1 MRRLMPIISLD
12 IHRALRARNKRIVD
26 ISLDEPLAILI
37 TVSKTPTEIVTERKS
52 EIFSEIDTSSGRFV
66 EKLRV
71 LCRQPSV
78 SAQNIGLT
86 ETADLVGSF
95 LRELG
100 FSVEQFSPSKGPQ
113 VVFGELRSR
122 AGKKTLVMY
131 NHYDVQPV
139 EPIDLWRNPP
149 FSAVVE
155 DGKVYARGASDNKG
169 NIVSRL
175 MAIDAFLKATRDVPC
190 NIKWVIEGEEEI
202 GSPHFSEFIAV
213 YKPRLTGDSAIWEF
227 GGLDYEDRPLVTLG
241 LKGMLYVEFKV
252 QTALKDSHSA
262 RAAVVENPA
271 WRLVRM
277 LDTITDEDGRILV
290 EGWYDDVKPFTQEE
304 LEVIR
309 AMPLEEHSIRDEL
322 GVKNFL
328 YGLTGFEFKKAF
340 YGNPTANI
348 AGIWS
353 GYTGPGHKTVLPS
366 IAQAKMDFRL
376 VPNQDP
382 IKLATK
388 LKQHLIR
395 HGFAD
400 IEVNLQ
406 AENPAARTPID
417 STIAKISAH
426 AGREVF
432 RREPVTLVTSAA
444 SGPMHFFTNT
454 LGLATVAIGC
464 NHAKSNTH
472 APNENQRIDVFIQGS
487 KWIARVI
494 EDFAK

>member
-1 MRRLMPIISLD
+1 MIP
-12 IHRALRARNKRIVD
+12 
-26 ISLDEPLAILI
+26 
-37 TVSKTPTEIVTERKS
+37 VSKTPSETITERKD
-52 EIFSEIDTSSGRFV
+52 EIFHQIDSSSNKYV
-66 EKLRV
+66 EQLQI

-78 SAQNIGLT
+78 SALNQGLV
-86 ETADLVGSF
+86 ETAELVSKF
-95 LRELG
+95 LKETG
-100 FSVEQFSPSKGPQ
+100 FTVEQFSPSKGPP
-113 VVFGELRSR
+113 VVFAELASKTGRR
-122 AGKKTLVMY
+122 TLVFY

-139 EPIDLWRNPP
+139 EPIELWKNPP
-149 FSAVVE
+149 FSAIVE
-155 DGKVYARGASDNKG
+155 DGRIYARGASDNKG

-175 MAIDAFLKATRDVPC
+175 MAIHAFLKARGDIPC
-190 NIKWVIEGEEEI
+190 NIKWAIEGEEEI
-202 GSPHFSEFIAV
+202 GSPHFSEFITR
-213 YKPRLTGDSAIWEF
+213 YKGRLTGESAIWEF
-227 GGLDYEDRPLVTLG
+227 GGLDYDDRPLVTLG

-290 EGWYDDVKPFTQEE
+290 EGWYDDVKPFTTEE

-328 YGLTGFEFKKAF
+328 FGLTGFEFKKAF

-366 IAQAKMDFRL
+366 VAQAKMDFRL

-382 IKLATK
+382 VKLAGK
-388 LKQHLIR
+388 LKQHLVR

-400 IEVNLQ
+400 VEVNLQ

-417 STIAKISAH
+417 SPIAKIAAR

-432 RREPVTLVTSAA
+432 QKEPVTLVTSAA
-444 SGPMHFFTNT
+444 SGPMHYYTNT
-454 LGLATVAIGC
+454 LGLPTVAIGC

-472 APNENQRIDVFIQGS
+472 APNENQRIDVFVQGS

-494 EDFAK
+494 EEFAKA

>member
-1 MRRLMPIISLD
+1 MIPV
-12 IHRALRARNKRIVD
+12 A
-26 ISLDEPLAILI
+26 
-37 TVSKTPTEIVTERKS
+37 KTPVGALTQQKDAVFHEIEN
-52 EIFSEIDTSSGRFV
+52 ISGQFV
-66 EKLRV
+66 EKLQA

-78 SAQNIGLT
+78 SAQNLGLN
-86 ETADLVGSF
+86 ETAELVSGF
-95 LRELG
+95 LKETGFTVEL
-100 FSVEQFSPSKGPQ
+100 FSPSKGPP
-113 VVFGELRSR
+113 VVFAELPSKTGR
-122 AGKKTLVMY
+122 KTLVVY

-139 EPIDLWRNPP
+139 EPVELWKNLP
-149 FSAVVE
+149 FSAVIE

-175 MAIDAFLKATRDVPC
+175 LAINAFLKVKGDVPC

-202 GSPHFSEFIAV
+202 GIINLAEFITR
-213 YKPRLTGDSAIWEF
+213 YRSRLNGDGAIWEF

-252 QTALKDSHSA
+252 QTTLKDSHSS

-271 WRLVRM
+271 WRLVR
-277 LDTITDEDGRILV
+277 LLSTIQDEDGRILV
-290 EGWYDDVKPFTQEE
+290 DGWYDDVKPFTQDE
-304 LEVIR
+304 LEAIR

-328 YGLTGFEFKKAF
+328 FGLTGFEFKKAF

-366 IAQAKMDFRL
+366 VAHAKMDFRL

-382 IKLATK
+382 VKLAEK
-388 LKQHLIR
+388 LKRHLAQ
-395 HGFAD
+395 HGFGD
-400 IEVNLQ
+400 VEISLQ

-417 STIAKISAH
+417 ALIARIAAN

-432 RREPVTLVTSAA
+432 RKEPVVLVTSAA
-444 SGPMHFFTNT
+444 SGPMHYFTKV
-454 LGLATVAIGC
+454 LGLPTVAIGC
-464 NHAKSNTH
+464 NHTKSNTH
-472 APNENQRIDVFIQGS
+472 APNENQRIDAFIQGS

-494 EDFAK
+494 EEFAQS

>member
-1 MRRLMPIISLD
+1 VAP
-12 IHRALRARNKRIVD
+12 KKERIVD
-26 ISLDEPLAILI
+26 IWFYLFPAVMIP
-37 TVSKTPTEIVTERKS
+37 VSKTPSETITQRKD
-52 EIFSEIDTSSGRFV
+52 EIFHEIDNSSDRLV
-66 EKLRV
+66 EQLQA

-78 SAQNIGLT
+78 SAQNLGLA
-86 ETADLVGSF
+86 ETAELVSKF
-95 LRELG
+95 LKETG
-100 FSVEQFSPSKGPQ
+100 FTVEQFSPSKGPP
-113 VVFGELRSR
+113 VVFAELSSKTGR
-122 AGKKTLVMY
+122 KTLVFY

-139 EPIDLWRNPP
+139 EPVELWKNPP
-149 FSAVVE
+149 FSAIVE
-155 DGKVYARGASDNKG
+155 DGRVYARGASDNKG

-175 MAIDAFLKATRDVPC
+175 MAISAFLKVRGDIPC
-190 NIKWVIEGEEEI
+190 SIKWVIEGEEEI
-202 GSPHFSEFIAV
+202 GSPHFSEFITG
-213 YKPRLTGDSAIWEF
+213 YKQRLKGDSAIWEF

-277 LDTITDEDGRILV
+277 LDTIQDEDGRIV
-290 EGWYDDVKPFTQEE
+290 IEGWYDDVKPFTPEE
-304 LEVIR
+304 LDVIR

-322 GVKNFL
+322 GVKHFL

-366 IAQAKMDFRL
+366 VAQAKMDFRL

-382 IKLATK
+382 VKLAEK
-388 LKQHLIR
+388 LRKHLVR
-395 HGFAD
+395 HGFED
-400 IEVNLQ
+400 IEVSLQ
-406 AENPAARTPID
+406 AENPAARTSID
-417 STIAKISAH
+417 APIAKIAAR

-432 RREPVTLVTSAA
+432 HKEPVTLVTSAA
-444 SGPMHFFTNT
+444 SGPMHYYTNT
-454 LGLATVAIGC
+454 LGLPTVAIGC

-487 KWIARVI
+487 KWIARVM
-494 EDFAK
+494 EEFAKNP

>member
-1 MRRLMPIISLD
+1 MI
-12 IHRALRARNKRIVD
+12 
-26 ISLDEPLAILI
+26 PLA
-37 TVSKTPTEIVTERKS
+37 KTPNETLMERKD
-52 EIFSEIDTSSGRFV
+52 EIFNEIDKSSNRFV
-66 EKLRV
+66 EKLQA

-78 SAQNIGLT
+78 SAQNLGLD
-86 ETADLVGSF
+86 ETAELVSRF
-95 LRELG
+95 LRETG
-100 FSVEQFSPSKGPQ
+100 FTVERFSPSTGPPI
-113 VVFGELRSR
+113 VFAELPSKTGRR
-122 AGKKTLVMY
+122 TLVFY

-139 EPIDLWRNPP
+139 EPVELWKNPP
-149 FSAVVE
+149 FSATVE
-155 DGKVYARGASDNKG
+155 DGKIYARGASDNKG
-169 NIVSRL
+169 NIASRL
-175 MAIDAFLKATRDVPC
+175 MAVDAFLKVTRDVPC

-202 GSPHFSEFIAV
+202 GSPHFSEFIMR
-213 YKPRLTGDSAIWEF
+213 YKERLTGDSGIWEF

-241 LKGMLYVEFKV
+241 LKGMLYVEFRV

-290 EGWYDDVKPFTQEE
+290 EGWYDNVKPFTQEE

-328 YGLTGFEFKKAF
+328 FGLTGFEFKKAF

-366 IAQAKMDFRL
+366 VAQAKMDFRL

-382 IKLATK
+382 VKLAEK
-388 LKQHLIR
+388 LRQHLVR

-400 IEVNLQ
+400 VEVNLQ

-417 STIAKISAH
+417 APIAKIAAR

-432 RREPVTLVTSAA
+432 HKEPVTLVTSAA
-444 SGPMHFFTNT
+444 SGPMHYFTNT
-454 LGLATVAIGC
+454 LGLPTVAIGC

-472 APNENQRIDVFIQGS
+472 APNENQRIDVFVQGS

-494 EDFAK
+494 EEFAKQT

>member
-1 MRRLMPIISLD
+1 M
-12 IHRALRARNKRIVD
+12 AKAQNEV
-26 ISLDEPLAILI
+26 I
-37 TVSKTPTEIVTERKS
+37 TELHH
-52 EIFSEIDTSSGRFV
+52 EIFQQIDSSSDRFV
-66 EKLRV
+66 EQLRA

-78 SAQNIGLT
+78 SAQNLGLN
-86 ETADLVGSF
+86 ETAELVSMF
-95 LRELG
+95 LRETG
-100 FSVEQFSPSKGPQ
+100 FTVEAFSPSKGPP
-113 VVFGELRSR
+113 VVFAELASKIGR
-122 AGKKTLVMY
+122 KTLVFY

-139 EPIDLWRNPP
+139 EPVELWKNPP
-149 FSAVVE
+149 FSATVE
-155 DGKVYARGASDNKG
+155 DGRVYARGASDNKG
-169 NIVSRL
+169 NIISRL
-175 MAIDAFLKATRDVPC
+175 MAINAFLKATGTVPC
-190 NIKWVIEGEEEI
+190 NLKWVIEGEEEI
-202 GSPHFSEFIAV
+202 GSPHFSEFITR
-213 YKPRLTGDSAIWEF
+213 YKERLIGDSAIWEF

-241 LKGMLYVEFKV
+241 LKGMLYVEFRV

-277 LDTITDEDGRILV
+277 LDTITDEDGRIMV
-290 EGWYDDVKPFTQEE
+290 DGWYDDVKPFTQEE

-309 AMPLEEHSIRDEL
+309 TMPLEEHSIRDEL

-366 IAQAKMDFRL
+366 VAQAKMDFRL

-382 IKLATK
+382 VKLAGK
-388 LKQHLIR
+388 LRQHLVR
-395 HGFAD
+395 HGFGD
-400 IEVNLQ
+400 VEVNLQ

-417 STIAKISAH
+417 APIAKIAAR

-432 RREPVTLVTSAA
+432 RKEPVTLVTSAA
-444 SGPMHFFTNT
+444 SGPMHYFTNT
-454 LGLATVAIGC
+454 LGLPTVAIGC

-472 APNENQRIDVFIQGS
+472 APNENQRIDVFVQGS
-487 KWIARVI
+487 KWIALVI
-494 EDFAK
+494 EEFAKQA

>member
-1 MRRLMPIISLD
+1 MAKASSET
-12 IHRALRARNKRIVD
+12 VV
-26 ISLDEPLAILI
+26 EPPD
-37 TVSKTPTEIVTERKS
+37 K
-52 EIFSEIDTSSGRFV
+52 IFHEIDSSSDKFV
-66 EKLRV
+66 EQLRT
-71 LCRQPSV
+71 LSRQPSV
-78 SAQNIGLT
+78 SAQNLGLD
-86 ETADLVGSF
+86 ETAELVSKL
-95 LRELG
+95 LREIS
-100 FSVEQFSPSKGPQ
+100 FTVERFSPSKGPP
-113 VVFGELRSR
+113 VVYAELRSKTGR
-122 AGKKTLVMY
+122 RTLVFY

-139 EPIDLWRNPP
+139 EPVELWKNPP
-149 FSAVVE
+149 FSATIE
-155 DGKVYARGASDNKG
+155 DGRIYARGASDNKG

-175 MAIDAFLKATRDVPC
+175 MAINAFLKARGDVPC
-190 NIKWVIEGEEEI
+190 NIKWAIEGEEEI
-202 GSPHFSEFIAV
+202 GSPHFSEFISQ
-213 YKPRLTGDSAIWEF
+213 YKDRLTGESAIWEF
-227 GGLDYEDRPLVTLG
+227 GGLDYDDRPLVTLG

-277 LDTITDEDGRILV
+277 LDTITDEDGRIMV
-290 EGWYDDVKPFTQEE
+290 EGWYDDVKSFTPEE

-328 YGLTGFEFKKAF
+328 FGLTGFEFKKAF

-353 GYTGPGHKTVLPS
+353 GYTGLGHKTVLPS
-366 IAQAKMDFRL
+366 VAQAKMDFRL

-382 IKLATK
+382 IKLAGK
-388 LKQHLIR
+388 LKQHLVR

-400 IEVNLQ
+400 VEVNLQ

-417 STIAKISAH
+417 SPIAKIA
-426 AGREVF
+426 ARTGREVF
-432 RREPVTLVTSAA
+432 HKEPVTLVTSAA
-444 SGPMHFFTNT
+444 SGPMHYYTNT
-454 LGLATVAIGC
+454 LGLRTVAIGC

-487 KWIARVI
+487 KWVARVI
-494 EDFAK
+494 EEFAQA

>member
-1 MRRLMPIISLD
+1 MI
-12 IHRALRARNKRIVD
+12 
-26 ISLDEPLAILI
+26 PLAKNPSETL
-37 TVSKTPTEIVTERKS
+37 TERKD
-52 EIFSEIDTSSGRFV
+52 EIFSEIDKSSNRFV
-66 EKLRV
+66 EKLQS

-78 SAQNIGLT
+78 SAQNLGLE
-86 ETADLVGSF
+86 ETAELVSR
-95 LRELG
+95 LLKENG
-100 FSVEQFSPSKGPQ
+100 FTVEAFSPSGGPP
-113 VVFGELRSR
+113 VVFGELASKSGRR
-122 AGKKTLVMY
+122 TLILY

-139 EPIDLWRNPP
+139 EPVELWKNSP
-149 FSAVVE
+149 FSATVE
-155 DGKVYARGASDNKG
+155 DGRVYARGASDNKG

-175 MAIDAFLKATRDVPC
+175 LAISAFLKVAQDVPC

-202 GSPHFSEFIAV
+202 GSPHFSEFITR
-213 YKPRLTGDSAIWEF
+213 YKERLTGDSGIWEF
-227 GGLDYEDRPLVTLG
+227 GGLDYDDRPLVTLG
-241 LKGMLYVEFKV
+241 LKGMLYVEFRV

-277 LDTITDEDGRILV
+277 LDTITDEDGGILV
-290 EGWYDDVKPFTQEE
+290 EGWYDNVKPFTPEE

-328 YGLTGFEFKKAF
+328 FGLTGFEFKKAF

-382 IKLATK
+382 VKLAEK
-388 LKQHLIR
+388 LRQHLVR

-400 IEVNLQ
+400 VEVNLQ

-417 STIAKISAH
+417 APIAKIATR

-432 RREPVTLVTSAA
+432 HKEPVTLVTSAA
-444 SGPMHFFTNT
+444 SGPMHYFTNT
-454 LGLATVAIGC
+454 LGLPTVAIGC

-472 APNENQRIDVFIQGS
+472 APNENQRIDVFVQGS

-494 EDFAK
+494 EEFAKQA

>member
-1 MRRLMPIISLD
+1 LIPVAKSPSTTVIDPQPEVFRQIDASSD
-12 IHRALRARNKRIVD
+12 KFVEQLRA
-26 ISLDEPLAILI
+26 
-37 TVSKTPTEIVTERKS
+37 
-52 EIFSEIDTSSGRFV
+52 
-66 EKLRV
+66 

-78 SAQNIGLT
+78 SAQNLGLN
-86 ETADLVGSF
+86 ETAELVSKF
-95 LRELG
+95 LKETG
-100 FSVEQFSPSKGPQ
+100 FTVEAFSPSNGPP
-113 VVFGELRSR
+113 VVFAELPSKTGR
-122 AGKKTLVMY
+122 KTLVVY

-139 EPIDLWRNPP
+139 EPVELWKNPP
-149 FSAVVE
+149 FSATVE
-155 DGKVYARGASDNKG
+155 DGRVYARGASDNKG
-169 NIVSRL
+169 NIISRL
-175 MAIDAFLKATRDVPC
+175 MAINAFLNVTRDVPC

-202 GSPHFSEFIAV
+202 GSPHFSEFITR
-213 YKPRLTGDSAIWEF
+213 YKDRLTGDSGIWEF

-241 LKGMLYVEFKV
+241 LKGMLYVEFRV

-262 RAAVVENPA
+262 GAAVVENPA

-277 LDTITDEDGRILV
+277 LDTITDEDGRIMV
-290 EGWYDDVKPFTQEE
+290 EGWYDNVKPFTQEE

-328 YGLTGFEFKKAF
+328 FGLTGFEFKKAF

-366 IAQAKMDFRL
+366 VAQAKMDFRL

-382 IKLATK
+382 VKLAEK
-388 LKQHLIR
+388 LRQHLVR

-400 IEVNLQ
+400 VEVNLQ
-406 AENPAARTPID
+406 AKNPAARTPID
-417 STIAKISAH
+417 APIAKIAAR
-426 AGREVF
+426 AGREAF
-432 RREPVTLVTSAA
+432 HKEPVTLVTSAA
-444 SGPMHFFTNT
+444 SGPMHYFTNT
-454 LGLATVAIGC
+454 LGLPTVAIGC

-472 APNENQRIDVFIQGS
+472 APNENQRIDVFVQGS

-494 EDFAK
+494 EEFAKA